1 MIVDQATPMILKLPR
16 RDAVRRAATPP
27 APGFERLPLTS
38 LRREMGALLS
48 LDEMAAVEG
57 DGPHRAA

>member
-1 MIVDQATPMILKLPR
+1 MTTDLTVPMILKLPR
-16 RDAVRRAATPP
+16 RDAGRRAAMDP

-38 LRREMGALLS
+38 LRRDVGALLS